1 LDRSELPSRNK
12 RIKGGEKLKI
22 GDLRQGMR
30 RVDVEAKVLE
40 VSEPREVRSRYT
52 GQTFKV
58 AEATITDG
66 TGTIKLV
73 LWNEQID
80 QVNADDT
87 VKIENGYIKSF
98 RGEIQLNVG
107 RYGKLTVL

>member
-1 LDRSELPSRNK
+1 
-12 RIKGGEKLKI
+12 LKI
-22 GDLRQGMR
+22 SDLRQGMK

-40 VSEPREVRSRYT
+40 VSEPREVQSRYT
-52 GQTFKV
+52 GQRFKV
-58 AEATITDG
+58 AEAIITDG

-80 QVNADDT
+80 LVNTDDI
-87 VKIENGYIKSF
+87 VRIENGYVKTF

-107 RYGKLTVL
+107 RYGKLTVLHD

>member
-1 LDRSELPSRNK
+1 
-12 RIKGGEKLKI
+12 
-22 GDLRQGMR
+22 MR

-40 VSEPREVRSRYT
+40 ISEPREVQSRYT
-52 GQTFKV
+52 GQRFKV

-80 QVNADDT
+80 QVNPDDI
-87 VKIENGYIKSF
+87 VRIENGYVKTF

-107 RYGKLTVL
+107 RYGKLTVLHD

>member
-1 LDRSELPSRNK
+1 LR
-12 RIKGGEKLKI
+12 I
-22 GDLRQGMR
+22 GDLRRGMR
-30 RVDVEAKVLE
+30 KVDVQGKVLE

-52 GQTFKV
+52 GQTFRV

-73 LWNEQID
+73 LWNDQID
-80 QVNADDT
+80 KVNVDDT
-87 VKIENGYIKSF
+87 VKIENGYIKTF

-107 RYGKLTVL
+107 KYGRLTVL

>member
-1 LDRSELPSRNK
+1 M
-12 RIKGGEKLKI
+12 KI
-22 GDLRQGMR
+22 SDLRQGMK

-40 VSEPREVRSRYT
+40 VSEPREVQSRYT
-52 GQTFKV
+52 GQRFKV
-58 AEATITDG
+58 AEAIITDG

-80 QVNADDT
+80 LVNTDDI
-87 VKIENGYIKSF
+87 VRIENGYVKTF

-107 RYGKLTVL
+107 RYGKLTVLHD

>member
-1 LDRSELPSRNK
+1 M
-12 RIKGGEKLKI
+12 KI

-40 VSEPREVRSRYT
+40 ISEPREVQSRYT
-52 GQTFKV
+52 GQRFKV
-58 AEATITDG
+58 AEAIITDG

-80 QVNADDT
+80 QVNPDDI
-87 VKIENGYIKSF
+87 VRIENGYVKTF

-107 RYGKLTVL
+107 RYGKLTVLHD

>member
-1 LDRSELPSRNK
+1 M
-12 RIKGGEKLKI
+12 KI

-40 VSEPREVRSRYT
+40 VSEPREVQSRYT

-87 VKIENGYIKSF
+87 VRIENGYIKSF

>member
-1 LDRSELPSRNK
+1 MK
-12 RIKGGEKLKI
+12 
-22 GDLRQGMR
+22 

-40 VSEPREVRSRYT
+40 VSEPREVQSRYT
-52 GQTFKV
+52 GQRFRV
-58 AEATITDG
+58 AEAIITDG

-80 QVNADDT
+80 LVNADDI
-87 VKIENGYIKSF
+87 VRIENGYVKTF

-107 RYGKLTVL
+107 RYGKLTVLHD